1 MQILRCDL
9 TLLENTFFSSREVGN
24 FYQTE
29 PVIGNYALAYAL
41 GLAIAPYENRGEIR
55 YAEDLGA
62 LNRRGIYV
70 TPAQI
75 IGQARFKIE
84 QFNAMTD
91 SYWYAMGNNA
101 LITKPD
107 GWDTEQSG
115 SAWYIV
121 ERATGRRK
129 KIGTSNRPQIGRIK
143 MLGIGNQARC
153 YLLYTG
159 ESPRLPSYIRLGK
172 WNSKAKVSFQPVTFQ
187 TVQLDR
193 AIGTPLLNPVDL
205 AEATKL
211 QTFDMIGIHPVP
223 LIRNAIISGPFYRL
237 ADQEQTL
244 LPVNMRFGVE
254 EAYRGR

>member
-29 PVIGNYALAYAL
+29 PVIGNYALCYAT
-41 GLAIAPYENRGEIR
+41 GLAVSPYENRGKIR

-62 LNRRGIYV
+62 LNQQGIYV

-75 IGQARFKIE
+75 VGQAHFKIE
-84 QFNAMTD
+84 QFNAMPE

-107 GWDTEQSG
+107 GWDTQQNG
-115 SAWYIV
+115 SSWYIV
-121 ERATGRRK
+121 ERKSGRRK
-129 KIGTSNRPQIGRIK
+129 KIGASNRPQIGRIK
-143 MLGIGNQARC
+143 MLGIGNHARF
-153 YLLYTG
+153 YIIAADTAP
-159 ESPRLPSYIRLGK
+159 SIPSYIRLGK
-172 WNSKAKVSFQPVTFQ
+172 WNSKAKVITQRVSFEQ
-187 TVQLDR
+187 VQLDR
-193 AIGTPLLNPVDL
+193 AVGVPLLNPVDL
-205 AEATKL
+205 TEATQL

-223 LIRNAIISGPFYRL
+223 LIRNAVISGTFYRL
-237 ADQEQTL
+237 ADQEKTL

-254 EAYRGR
+254 EAYGGR

>member
-41 GLAIAPYENRGEIR
+41 GLAVAPYENRGQIR
-55 YAEDLGA
+55 YVEDLA
-62 LNRRGIYV
+62 PLNQQGIYV

-75 IGQARFKIE
+75 VGQARFKIE

-107 GWDTEQSG
+107 GWDAEQSG
-115 SAWYIV
+115 SAWYVV

-129 KIGTSNRPQIGRIK
+129 KIGTSNYPQIGRIK
-143 MLGIGNQARC
+143 MLGIGNQARF
-153 YLLYTG
+153 YLLYAG
-159 ESPRLPSYIRLGK
+159 EQPRIPSYIRLGK
-172 WNSKAKVSFQPVTFQ
+172 WNSKARVMAQPVTFQ
-187 TVQLDR
+187 TVQRER
-193 AIGTPLLNPVDL
+193 ATGTPLLNPVDL
-205 AEATKL
+205 AQTTHL

-223 LIRNAIISGPFYRL
+223 LIRNAVSSGSFYQL
-237 ADQEQTL
+237 ADKEQTL
-244 LPVNMRFGVE
+244 LPVDMRFGVA
-254 EAYRGR
+254 EAYHGR

>member
-29 PVIGNYALAYAL
+29 PVIGNYALCYAL
-41 GLAIAPYENRGEIR
+41 GLAVAPYENSGSIR
-55 YAEDLGA
+55 YAEDLAA
-62 LNRRGIYV
+62 LNQKGIYV

-75 IGQARFKIE
+75 VGQARFKLE

-107 GWDTEQSG
+107 GWDAEQSG

-129 KIGTSNRPQIGRIK
+129 KIGTSNYPQIGRIK
-143 MLGIGNQARC
+143 LLGIGNRARF
-153 YLLYTG
+153 YLLCSG
-159 ESPRLPSYIRLGK
+159 EVPRIPSYIRLGK
-172 WNSKAKVSFQPVTFQ
+172 WNSKAKLATQAVAFQ
-187 TVQLDR
+187 TVQRERTL
-193 AIGTPLLNPVDL
+193 GTPLLNPIDL
-205 AEATKL
+205 ADPTTL

-223 LIRNAIISGPFYRL
+223 LIRNAVASGHFYQL
-237 ADQEQTL
+237 TDSEQTL

>member
-29 PVIGNYALAYAL
+29 PVIGNYALCYAL
-41 GLAIAPYENRGEIR
+41 GLAVSPYENHGEIR
-55 YAEDLGA
+55 YAEHLAA
-62 LNRRGIYV
+62 LNQKGIYV

-75 IGQARFKIE
+75 VGQARFKIE

-107 GWDTEQSG
+107 GWDTEQTG
-115 SAWYIV
+115 SAWYMV
-121 ERATGRRK
+121 ERATGTRK

-143 MLGIGNQARC
+143 MLGIGNQARF
-153 YLLYTG
+153 YLLCAG
-159 ESPRLPSYIRLGK
+159 DVPRIPSYIRLGK
-172 WNSKAKVSFQPVTFQ
+172 WHSKAKLVVQSVAFK
-187 TVQLDR
+187 TVQLEQTV
-193 AIGTPLLNPVDL
+193 GTPLLNPIDL
-205 AEATKL
+205 AEPAML

-223 LIRNAIISGPFYRL
+223 LIRNAVASGSFYQL
-237 ADQEQTL
+237 VDQDKTL
-244 LPVNMRFGVE
+244 LPVNMYFGVA